1 VSGSKPFDTFK
12 VAFGGDIMIFFKK
25 NGNENTKNKAFM
37 KFAAGNVALAIA
49 GTIALLWL
57 FVTIFGLF
65 EKSPTPKSP
74 PAQVEQKQHISKKH
88 PPLQEK
94 VKKEAVYKQAAVTVH
109 DNKDHNPVESE
120 PDHLVI
126 RKPAA
131 EKSAE
136 PLVPVVRKPRRKA
149 IGSAFVE
156 ATIEPLYYELNKRF
170 WGWRPNNLLKITDN
184 VNNFQLGVLEVTR
197 RTAVILTENISRT
210 GTTASFDPNLEQ
222 AMNWFMIK
230 ADRYWFPSAESK
242 YNAGLE
248 EMSTYQKKLE
258 QGQANFYTRP
268 DNLIPLL
275 KSYENLLGSCDE
287 NLVKQKEEDGSKV
300 SSFKA
305 DDYLYY
311 AKGVASTMGTILSA
325 IMEDFYITIESR
337 HGIEILHHA
346 IESCHHAAEIN
357 PWVVLES
364 NLNSIFANHRANMAT
379 SMSHARFYVGVLIV
393 ILST

>member
-1 VSGSKPFDTFK
+1 
-12 VAFGGDIMIFFKK
+12 MIFFKK

-37 KFAAGNVALAIA
+37 KFAAGNIALAIA

-65 EKSPTPKSP
+65 EDSPTPKSP
-74 PAQVEQKQHISKKH
+74 PAQVEQKQHISENH
-88 PPLQEK
+88 PPLQER
-94 VKKEAVYKQAAVTVH
+94 VKKEDVYKQAAVTVH

-156 ATIEPLYYELNKRF
+156 ATIEPLDYELNKRF

-210 GTTASFDPNLEQ
+210 GT
-222 AMNWFMIK
+222 
-230 ADRYWFPSAESK
+230 
-242 YNAGLE
+242 
-248 EMSTYQKKLE
+248 
-258 QGQANFYTRP
+258 
-268 DNLIPLL
+268 
-275 KSYENLLGSCDE
+275 
-287 NLVKQKEEDGSKV
+287 
-300 SSFKA
+300 
-305 DDYLYY
+305 
-311 AKGVASTMGTILSA
+311 
-325 IMEDFYITIESR
+325 
-337 HGIEILHHA
+337 
-346 IESCHHAAEIN
+346 
-357 PWVVLES
+357 
-364 NLNSIFANHRANMAT
+364 
-379 SMSHARFYVGVLIV
+379 
-393 ILST
+393 